1 MSELFDEYIIT
12 IPTVGTISTGTGTL
26 AIEDQDG
33 TEKDIA
39 VQETNGAESGN
50 SKTQMAVDEWN
61 SKTRDQIL
69 ANISDPNWAGS
80 MFAYAS
86 TEDCI
91 DAYREY
97 WFSNKGIDISKI
109 AAATKSGAD
118 FIKGTNPS
126 NTNVADLFL
135 GRVNVIRSSLS
146 PWGVLSEN
154 VAIDMGPIRG
164 VSTDLLTYMHMT
176 GILIG
181 MVLILSAI
189 IGYVIAQE
197 GQLKARYKSS
207 AMYRILVTCV
217 ITGALILLSVLMDIC
232 NLIFLV

>member
-1 MSELFDEYIIT
+1 MSDLFGGYIIT
-12 IPTVGTISTGTGTL
+12 VPTIGTISTGIGTL
-26 AIEDQDG
+26 VIEDQDG
-33 TEKDIA
+33 LEENVA
-39 VQETNGAESGN
+39 VRETNGTESGN
-50 SKTQMAVDEWN
+50 SKTQVAVDEWN
-61 SKTRDQIL
+61 SMTYDEIL
-69 ANISDPNWAGS
+69 ARIADPNWPGNMNYYNNS
-80 MFAYAS
+80 
-86 TEDCI
+86 EECI
-91 DAYREY
+91 NAYREY

-154 VAIDMGPIRG
+154 VAIDMGPVRG

-189 IGYVIAQE
+189 IGYIIAQE